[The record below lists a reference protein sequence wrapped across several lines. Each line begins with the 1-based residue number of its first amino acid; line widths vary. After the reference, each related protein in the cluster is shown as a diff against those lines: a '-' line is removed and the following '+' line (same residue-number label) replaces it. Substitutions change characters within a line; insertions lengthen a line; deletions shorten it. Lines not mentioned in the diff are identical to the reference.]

1 MNKTLRTAMLG
12 AAAMLCSSLS
22 AQDWVA
28 TAPADLETG
37 DVVVIADIT
46 SSTAMSNNN
55 GTSSAPAAT
64 SITLSDDKTNITG
77 DVAETLQFVVT
88 VSDGTYQFGVGD
100 DFVYCTNTN
109 NGVRIGSGNS
119 NNEFTIEVGGDN
131 NANFLLNTA
140 TGRYI
145 GVYNSQDW
153 RCYSTINANIRAC
166 QTVFFRKTASDP
178 SDTRIATTVT
188 ISADGITNTNLFDGT
203 AAGTLTATVAAG
215 ETVLDAAVTWT
226 SGNTDVATVSQAGE
240 VTLVAAGTTT
250 ITAEYAGDDS
260 YKGSKASYQLTV
272 TNIDPN
278 APGTIGNPYTVA
290 QAIEAIVANEGIT
303 GVYATGIVSQIV
315 TEYSSK
321 FNNISFD
328 ISADG
333 TTDGAQLRAYR
344 CTKANGD
351 DAPAVDDVQV
361 GDVVVIYGDLTK
373 YNDIYEFKA
382 GNTLISLQRAEDER
396 TATELLFVDEETIVK
411 EGNEGTTIELATAYI
426 YDGILEVEGQITWK
440 SSNEEV
446 ATIDAQAGIINLLK
460 EGTATITA
468 TFAGDDNYKGCT
480 NSYNITVNAVVEPG
494 EEADIT
500 YDIAGQFD
508 VIDGVLTDGT
518 VSFTGYGPDNFKKN
532 TGYFMMGKNGAY
544 INFPTYE
551 KEVAKIVVTGNSG
564 ASASTVMNIYVG
576 EDAVSEE
583 TVGSKGTN
591 VYVIEDGYRT
601 AGTQYT
607 LKVTSNHNAQITK
620 IEIFFVNDSPAT
632 AIATVKAAAA
642 NGAAYNLAGQRVAEG
657 YKGLVI
663 VNGKKQLVK

>member
-12 AAAMLCSSLS
+12 AAAMLCSSVS

-77 DVAETLQFVVT
+77 DVDEKLQFVVT
-88 VSDGTYQFGVGD
+88 VSDGIYQFGVGD

-109 NGVRIGSGNS
+109 NGVRIGTNT
-119 NNEFTIEVGGDN
+119 NNEFTIAVGGDN
-131 NANFLLNTA
+131 NANFLFNTA
-140 TGRYI
+140 TSRYI

-153 RCYSTINANIRAC
+153 RCYGTINTNIKAC
-166 QTVFFRKTASDP
+166 QTVFFKKTASDP

-188 ISADGITNTNLFDGT
+188 INADGITNTNLFDGT

-226 SGNTDVATVSQAGE
+226 SANTDVATVNEAGV
-240 VTLVAAGTTT
+240 VTLVAAGTAT

-272 TNIDPN
+272 TNFDPN

-290 QAIEAIVANEGIT
+290 QAIEAIDANEGIT
-303 GVYATGIVSQIV
+303 KVYATGIVSQIV

-321 FNNISFD
+321 YNNITFD

-344 CTKANGD
+344 CTKADGD

-373 YNDIYEFKA
+373 YNDIYEFGQ
-382 GNTLISLQRAEDER
+382 GNTLVSLQRNEDER
-396 TATELLFVDEETIVK
+396 TATELLFVDEENIVK

-426 YDGILEVEGQITWK
+426 YDGTLEVEGQITWK

-480 NSYNITVNAVVEPG
+480 NSYNITVNAVAEPG

-551 KEVAKIVVTGNSG
+551 KDVAKIVVTGNSG

-607 LKVTSNHNAQITK
+607 LKVTSSHNAQITK